1 MAPPRYGT
9 TSTGEPPPAKPP
21 RYGTTS
27 CALAKATGNTGRVV
41 AVEPDPAAQ
50 AHLVANLRRNGCS
63 VGVVRGTVGASSPL
77 AFVPSWSYASY
88 TRPAGPGESAVPNF
102 GLAALEARL
111 GARFDA
117 VLLDCEGCIRAFFGG
132 ADGRALLAGEQLRL
146 ILMEEDGHPAQV
158 KYYPTWY
165 ARLGRHGF
173 RRVWQSHDTYNSS
186 WSRTLVHS
194 AWARGPLAPGSLTCL
209 ELAARDGLARHELAC
224 PRLSHTAPRSTKAAR
239 ARGCRVAAWRPRGP
253 SVMASVGHRG
263 WRAGGLPS
271 SCPPLVAG
279 LPNVAGLR

>member
-9 TSTGEPPPAKPP
+9 TSTGKPPPAKPP

-50 AHLVANLRRNGCS
+50 SHLVANLRRNGCS

-88 TRPAGPGESAVPNF
+88 TRPAGPGEAAVPNF

-173 RRVWQSHDTYNSS
+173 RRVWQSHDTYNAS

-194 AWARGPLAPGSLTCL
+194 AWARGPLAPGSLTCP

-224 PRLSHTAPRSTKAAR
+224 LRLSYTVPLASSAAR
-239 ARGCRVAAWRPRGP
+239 P

>member
-9 TSTGEPPPAKPP
+9 TSTGKPPPAKPP

-88 TRPAGPGESAVPNF
+88 TRPAGPGEAAVPNF

-146 ILMEEDGHPAQV
+146 LLMEEDGHPAQV
-158 KYYPTWY
+158 KYHSWY

-173 RRVWQSHDTYNSS
+173 RRVWQSHDTYNHS

-194 AWARGPLAPGSLTCL
+194 AWARGPLAPGSLTCR
-209 ELAARDGLARHELAC
+209 ELAARDGLARHELAW
-224 PRLSHTAPRSTKAAR
+224 PPPVSHGAPRFHRRPSPRPTRRGAAAAR
-239 ARGCRVAAWRPRGP
+239 PLSDGIRRP
-253 SVMASVGHRG
+253 S
-263 WRAGGLPS
+263 GLP
-271 SCPPLVAG
+271 CCRAAL
-279 LPNVAGLR
+279 L

>member
-1 MAPPRYGT
+1 M
-9 TSTGEPPPAKPP
+9 
-21 RYGTTS
+21 
-27 CALAKATGNTGRVV
+27 
-41 AVEPDPAAQ
+41 
-50 AHLVANLRRNGCS
+50 
-63 VGVVRGTVGASSPL
+63 GVVRGTVGASSPL

-88 TRPAGPGESAVPNF
+88 TRPAGPGEAAVPNF

-146 ILMEEDGHPAQV
+146 LLMEEDGHPAQV
-158 KYYPTWY
+158 KYHSWY

-173 RRVWQSHDTYNSS
+173 RRVWQSHDTYNHS

-194 AWARGPLAPGSLTCL
+194 AWARGPLAPGSLTCP
-209 ELAARDGLARHELAC
+209 ELAARDGLARHELAW
-224 PRLSHTAPRSTKAAR
+224 PRLSHTVPLASTAAR
-239 ARGCRVAAWRPRGP
+239 APGRRVAVLRPRGP

-263 WRAGGLPS
+263 CPAGGLPS
-271 SCPPLVAG
+271 RL
-279 LPNVAGLR
+279 